1 MLLTSNDIRQKYLD
15 FFKQQGHAVI
25 PSAPIVPDNDATTL
39 FTGSGMQPMVPYL
52 LGQAHPLGKRITDSQ
67 KSFRAQDIEEIGD
80 TRHTTFFEMLGNW
93 SLGDYFKQ
101 EQIPW
106 IFTFLTKEIGLNPA
120 RLYVTCFR
128 GNSAINIP
136 QDEESAQLWQKLFTE
151 AGIDAKIVNFPE
163 RDGLQGGRIFYYDES
178 KNWWSRSGVP
188 ANMPVGEPGGP
199 DTEMFWDFGVDL
211 HLHEQSQWKD
221 QPCHVNCDC
230 GRFFEIGNS
239 VFMQYLKTETGF
251 DQLQQRNVDFGGGL
265 ERIAAALN
273 NNPDVFL
280 IDLFHKQLVLLEEL
294 SGQQYG
300 SSPAVTM
307 AFRVIMDHVRASTFI
322 LVDGIVPSN
331 LDQGYVL
338 RRLLRRALRY
348 ARKLNLPEH
357 VLPQLANTVVIEYSS
372 AYPRLLEQC
381 QSILDEITKE
391 EDKFAKALI
400 YGEKQFEK
408 LTAHINNGG
417 IMPGEHAFHLFDTY
431 GFPLEITKE
440 LAQEKN
446 ITVDEDG
453 FTDFYK
459 QHQEQSR
466 AGAQKKFKGGLAD
479 ASWETIRG
487 HTATH
492 LLHESLRRVLGP
504 HVFQKGSNITPE
516 RIRFDF
522 SHPEKMTLEQIKA
535 TEDMVNAQIRR
546 ALPVH
551 YEIMTVPEARA
562 LGAIG
567 LFDDKYTE
575 KVKVY
580 IMGDFSKEF
589 CGGPHVNNTS
599 EVGQFKI
606 VKEEACSAGIRRIK
620 AVLST
625 PD

>member
-1 MLLTSNDIRQKYLD
+1 MLTSNDIRQKYLD
-15 FFKQQGHAVI
+15 FFKQQGHAII
-25 PSAPIVPDNDATTL
+25 PSAPIVPDNDPTTL

-52 LGQAHPLGKRITDSQ
+52 LGQPHPLGKRITDSQ

-93 SLGDYFKQ
+93 SLGDYFKA

-106 IFTFLTKEIGLNPA
+106 IFTFLTKEIGLDPE

-128 GNSAINIP
+128 GNTAIGIP
-136 QDEESAQLWQKLFTE
+136 QDEESALIWKKLFRE
-151 AGIDAKIVNFPE
+151 LNIDAQVVDFPE
-163 RDGLQGGRIFYYDES
+163 RDGMQGGRIFYYDET

-199 DTEMFWDFGVDL
+199 DSEMFWDFGVSL
-211 HLHEQSQWKD
+211 QLHEQSQWKD

-239 VFMQYLKTETGF
+239 VFMQYVKTETGF
-251 DQLQQRNVDFGGGL
+251 EQLKQRNVDFGGGL
-265 ERIAAALN
+265 ERMAAALH

-280 IDLFHKQLVLLEEL
+280 IDLFHKQLAALEEL
-294 SGQQYG
+294 SQQKYG
-300 SSPAVTM
+300 STPNITM

-322 LVDGIVPSN
+322 LADGIVPSN

-348 ARKLNLPEH
+348 ARKLNIKEH
-357 VLPQLANTVVIEYSS
+357 SLSQLAEQVIIEYAA
-372 AYPRLLEQC
+372 AYPKLNEQRD
-381 QSILDEITKE
+381 SIISEITTE
-391 EDKFAKALI
+391 EDKFAKALVN
-400 YGEKQFEK
+400 GEKQFEK
-408 LTAHINNGG
+408 LTAHISVGG

-440 LAQEKN
+440 LAQEKS
-446 ITVDEDG
+446 IVVDEAG
-453 FTDFYK
+453 FIDFYK

-466 AGAQKKFKGGLAD
+466 AGAQKRFKGGLAD

-492 LLHESLRRVLGP
+492 LLHESLRRVLGS
-504 HVFQKGSNITPE
+504 HVFQKGSNITPD
-516 RIRFDF
+516 RVRFDF
-522 SHPEKMTLEQIKA
+522 SHQVKLTAEEIEAVET
-535 TEDMVNAQIRR
+535 MVNEQVQR

-551 YEIMTVPEARA
+551 YKIMTVPEARA

-567 LFDDKYTE
+567 LFDDKYAE

-599 EVGQFKI
+599 EVGHFKI
-606 VKEEACSAGIRRIK
+606 VKEEACSAGVRRIK

-625 PD
+625 T